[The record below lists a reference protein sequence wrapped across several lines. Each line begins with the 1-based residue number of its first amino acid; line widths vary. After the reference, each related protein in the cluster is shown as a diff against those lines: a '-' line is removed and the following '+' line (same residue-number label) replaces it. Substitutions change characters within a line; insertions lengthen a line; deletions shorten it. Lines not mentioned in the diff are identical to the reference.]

1 MHEDDG
7 ILGFV
12 LDELH
17 GWGSVTTRRMFGAS
31 GLFRGGVMFGF
42 VSDETLYLKVGD
54 ANRAAFEA
62 AGAQPFVYA
71 AKRKP
76 ITMSYWTAPAAALDD
91 GDELRRFVTGAYA
104 VAFAASRRGSR
115 GVEPETGARHVAKA
129 RRKSE
134 SGNKKS
140 SS

>member
-12 LDELH
+12 LDELRR
-17 GWGSVTTRRMFGAS
+17 WSVVTTRRMFGAV

-42 VSDETLYLKVGD
+42 VSDETLHLKVGD
-54 ANRAAFEA
+54 GNRAEFAA
-62 AGAQPFVYA
+62 AGAQPFIYES
-71 AKRKP
+71 KRKP
-76 ITMSYWTAPAAALDD
+76 VAMSYWTAPAAALDD
-91 GDELRRFVTGAYA
+91 GDELRRVVQGAYA

-115 GVEPETGARHVAKA
+115 GVEPAISERAVAKA
-129 RRKSE
+129 RRKPK
-134 SGNKKS
+134 SGKKKS